1 MPWSIDQY
9 SQDNKGKPRDDRI
22 HNPFFGRIK
31 GHAWPNTEQGS
42 IR

>member
-22 HNPFFGRIK
+22 QNHLLEGEKAMHGRK
-31 GHAWPNTEQGS
+31 SLND
-42 IR
+42 